1 MSERFRRAERKDAE
15 RLQAL
20 IHEAYALI
28 RELRLNW
35 PAANADVDQVREN
48 VEQNEC
54 YVLEA
59 DGRIVATITLSKGDE
74 VKAITD
80 LPFIKWFAVDP
91 AEQGKGYGDKL
102 LAWVET
108 AIIRDKVGAPA
119 VTLGT
124 SEKHPWLLPM
134 YKRRGYESIHSF
146 DSGSGEGPMHLLR
159 KVVNPELYAAAVS
172 GKDQVQPGNGLS
184 RN

>member
-1 MSERFRRAERKDAE
+1 MSEQFRLAELKDAE
-15 RLQAL
+15 RLQAIL
-20 IHEAYALI
+20 HEAYALI
-28 RELRLNW
+28 RELKLNW
-35 PAANADVDQVREN
+35 PAATADVAQVQEN

-59 DGRIVATITLSKGDE
+59 DGRIVATITLSKADE
-74 VKAITD
+74 VKAVTD

-91 AEQGKGYGDKL
+91 SEQGRGYGDKL

-108 AIIRDKVGAPA
+108 AIIRDRVGAPA

-124 SEKHPWLLPM
+124 AEKHPWLLAM

-159 KVVNPELYAAAVS
+159 KIVNPNVYES
-172 GKDQVQPGNGLS
+172 MI
-184 RN
+184 